1 MLSITRAAKV
11 NEDIVLSELS
21 KAKYPN
27 KSVSIVKELKKFVRK
42 FKRKISTA
50 LEYKTLKN
58 ENSIIPLIDIENAA
72 LNRPHT

>member
-42 FKRKISTA
+42 FKRKITTA
-50 LEYKTLKN
+50 LEYKT
-58 ENSIIPLIDIENAA
+58 
-72 LNRPHT
+72 